1 LGGGGQAPLAMA
13 AAGATRNAGS
23 QTAAPSMADVRRKV
37 RRDGSWGVRGVSMG
51 NGWPV
56 EGGRKGREG
65 EAGT

>member
-1 LGGGGQAPLAMA
+1 
-13 AAGATRNAGS
+13 
-23 QTAAPSMADVRRKV
+23 MADVRRKV

-65 EAGT
+65 EGET